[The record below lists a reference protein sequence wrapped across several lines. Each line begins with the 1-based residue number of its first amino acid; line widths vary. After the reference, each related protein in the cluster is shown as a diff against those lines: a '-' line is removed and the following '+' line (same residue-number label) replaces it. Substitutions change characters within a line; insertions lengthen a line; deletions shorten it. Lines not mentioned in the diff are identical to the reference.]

1 MTKTLNTEEIE
12 QRVRHTLSTVAAT
25 LTEDAV
31 GSSTWSRGPRRSKRR
46 WCIGL
51 GIGVVAVPLVLAV
64 AGRPWVALPLVT
76 APLALVRLRALAAYV
91 VARGS

>member
-31 GSSTWSRGPRRSKRR
+31 GSS
-46 WCIGL
+46 
-51 GIGVVAVPLVLAV
+51 
-64 AGRPWVALPLVT
+64 AGRRT
-76 APLALVRLRALAAYV
+76 ARRHA
-91 VARGS
+91 